1 VHITTDILRKRLA
14 ENIKSARRV
23 KKYSQE
29 KLAAAAGI
37 SLQMINDIEGKR
49 RWPSDKTL
57 AKLADA
63 LEIDADAFF
72 QPVTGESVAS
82 PAVQKEQ
89 SNLRLL

>member
-1 VHITTDILRKRLA
+1 VNITTDILRKRLA

-29 KLAAAAGI
+29 KLAAVTGI

-57 AKLADA
+57 VKLADA
-63 LEIDADAFF
+63 LETDAYAFF
-72 QPVTGESVAS
+72 QPVTGESATS
-82 PAVQKEQ
+82 AAVQKE
-89 SNLRLL
+89 